1 MAHLKLIPEKA
12 VDIDLGGGLQVQMP
26 RTQIDEI
33 LLMPGNDLGRYEV
46 TLDPTDVWQYKT
58 PSVRNIVLT
67 APYMHN
73 GILLSLEEV
82 IAYYDRGGTGIEGQ
96 DERISPLQLTSTERQ
111 ALLAF
116 LHSLTGDNVDELAQE
131 TYPHAALP
139 IK

>member
-1 MAHLKLIPEKA
+1 M
-12 VDIDLGGGLQVQMP
+12 GLCRQSV
-26 RTQIDEI
+26 
-33 LLMPGNDLGRYEV
+33 PG
-46 TLDPTDVWQYKT
+46 
-58 PSVRNIVLT
+58 LT

-82 IAYYDRGGTGIEGQ
+82 IAYYNRGGTGIEGQ

-139 IK
+139 IRQGQQHPLTPAY